1 MKPGQYTQEKQNQI
15 QRCPRV
21 ANLNAHNIQGNNLNQ
36 EVYSILI
43 WQVLSS
49 ATRYAFHSLYY
60 STSPMHANKIKLV
73 FYFKAV
79 SIADL

>member
-43 WQVLSS
+43 
-49 ATRYAFHSLYY
+49 
-60 STSPMHANKIKLV
+60 
-73 FYFKAV
+73 
-79 SIADL
+79 